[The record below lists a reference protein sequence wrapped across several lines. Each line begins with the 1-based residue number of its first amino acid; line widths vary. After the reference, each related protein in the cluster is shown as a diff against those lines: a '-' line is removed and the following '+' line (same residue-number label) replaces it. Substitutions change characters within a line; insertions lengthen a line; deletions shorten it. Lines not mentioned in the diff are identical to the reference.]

1 MSELEDRLAVGDII
15 IRYADSIDQCD
26 YDRYCTC
33 FTDDVVV
40 SGFTPEPI
48 NGLSA
53 YRPWVTAARNRYGRT
68 QHLIGNIQVSVNGDT
83 AHLRSYV
90 QATHE
95 LPDDAAHLIVLWAAY
110 NDELVRTADGWKI
123 SHHELE
129 RLINVKRVSITAL

>member
-40 SGFTPEPI
+40 SGFTPEVI
-48 NGLSA
+48 NGLST

-68 QHLIGNIQVSVNGDT
+68 QHLIGNIQVSVNGDK

-95 LPDDAAHLIVLWAAY
+95 LPDDPQHLIVLWAAY
-110 NDELVRTADGWKI
+110 NDELVRTAGGWKI

-129 RLINVKRVSITAL
+129 RLINVKKVSIAAL